1 MSNRMKQA
9 IQLLFFSSLI
19 GVGAGIITTLFGKIL
34 LGIGDLRSEYF
45 TFLIPFLPLAGVVIV
60 FIYQKW
66 GREVQAGMGLV
77 FKAGQ
82 GELVQISPVLIPLI
96 VSTTW
101 LSHLVGASVGREGV
115 AVQLGA
121 SLSHWLQKHG
131 FTHLPKDMITKIG
144 MAAGF
149 AGLFQTPLAA
159 GFFAIEV
166 LIVGQYSWT
175 SLPYCLVAAFT
186 ASTTSH
192 LLGLEKFSHT
202 ISSFSFQF
210 TDSFKWL
217 FIALCF
223 GFIGNLFAWFLA
235 QAKSISTRWL
245 PNPYI
250 KIAIMGVGLT
260 VLLFFFHQGRY
271 TGLGTNL
278 IDASLAGEQVF
289 AFDWLLK
296 LLLTCLCLAAGFQ
309 GGEVTPLFA
318 IGASSGAVLAGL
330 LSLPTELVAALGY
343 CAVFG
348 TATNTILAPLFI
360 SYEVFGANILPYA
373 IPVLA
378 IAYLINRKQ
387 TIYGQQ
393 LRKFNNAKKPII

>member
-1 MSNRMKQA
+1 MTSKGKQ
-9 IQLLFFSSLI
+9 IVQLLLFSGLM
-19 GVGAGIITTLFGKIL
+19 GLLAGLVTTLFGKFL
-34 LGIGDLRSEYF
+34 LEIGQVRSEYF
-45 TFLIPFLPLAGVVIV
+45 DYLVPFLALAGLVIV
-60 FIYQKW
+60 FVYQKW

-82 GELVQISPVLIPLI
+82 GKEEHISPVLIPLI
-96 VSTTW
+96 ISTTW
-101 LSHLVGASVGREGV
+101 ISHLFGASIGREGV

-131 FTHLPKDMITKIG
+131 FSDLSKDMVTKIG

-159 GFFAIEV
+159 SFFAIEV
-166 LIVGQYSWT
+166 LIVSQYAWRN
-175 SLPYCLVAAFT
+175 LVYCLIAAFT

-192 LLGLEKFSHT
+192 LLGLEKFTHT
-202 ISSFSFQF
+202 ISAPHFQL
-210 TDSFKWL
+210 TAGFKWI

-223 GFIGNLFAWFLA
+223 GFIGNLFAWLLE
-235 QAKSISTRWL
+235 QAKKYLTRWL
-245 PNPYI
+245 PNPYL
-250 KIAIMGVGLT
+250 KIAIMGLGLT
-260 VLLFFFHQGRY
+260 VLLYFFHHGRY
-271 TGLGTNL
+271 SGLGTNL
-278 IDASLAGEQVF
+278 IEASLVGEPVF
-289 AFDWLLK
+289 AYDWLLK

-330 LSLPTELVAALGY
+330 LGLPVELVAALGY

-348 TATNTILAPLFI
+348 SATNTLLAPILI
-360 SYEVFGANILPYA
+360 GYEVFGWNIIPYA

-378 IAYLINRKQ
+378 LAYLVNRKQ
-387 TIYGQQ
+387 TIYGMQV
-393 LRKFNNAKKPII
+393 R

>member
-1 MSNRMKQA
+1 MTSKVKQA
-9 IQLLFFSSLI
+9 TQFLAFSILI
-19 GVGAGIITTLFGKIL
+19 GLIAGLVTTLFGKIL
-34 LGIGDLRSEYF
+34 LEVGDLRSEFF
-45 TFLIPFLPLAGVVIV
+45 TYLIPFLPLAGLVIV
-60 FIYQKW
+60 FVYQKW

-82 GELVQISPVLIPLI
+82 GENVHISPVLVPLI
-96 VSTTW
+96 ISTTW
-101 LSHLVGASVGREGV
+101 LSHLFGASVGREGV

-121 SLSHWLQKHG
+121 SLSHWLQKQG
-131 FTHLPKDMITKIG
+131 FKDLPKDMVTKIG

-159 GFFAIEV
+159 SFFAIEV
-166 LIVGQYSWT
+166 LIVGQYTWT
-175 SLPYCLVAAFT
+175 SLPYCLVAAFA

-192 LLGLEKFSHT
+192 LLGLEKFSHAIAT
-202 ISSFSFQF
+202 TSFHF
-210 TDSFKWL
+210 TDSFKWIL
-217 FIALCF
+217 IALCF

-235 QAKSISTRWL
+235 QAKNISTRLL

-250 KIAIMGVGLT
+250 KIAIMGVGLA

-278 IDASLAGEQVF
+278 IEASLAGEQVF
-289 AFDWLLK
+289 DYDWLLK

-318 IGASSGAVLAGL
+318 IGASAGAVLAGL
-330 LSLPTELVAALGY
+330 LGLPTELVAALGY

-348 TATNTILAPLFI
+348 TATNTLLAPIFI
-360 SYEVFGANILPYA
+360 GYEVFGANLIPYA
-373 IPVLA
+373 IPFLA
-378 IAYLINRKQ
+378 IAYLVNRKQ

-393 LRKFNNAKKPII
+393 IRK

>member
-1 MSNRMKQA
+1 MSSKVIQTV
-9 IQLLFFSSLI
+9 QLLTFSFLL
-19 GVGAGIITTLFGKIL
+19 GLTAGLVTTFFGKIL
-34 LGIGDLRSEYF
+34 LEIGQVRSEYF
-45 TFLIPFLPLAGVVIV
+45 DYLVPFLALAGLVIV
-60 FIYQKW
+60 FVYQKW
-66 GREVQAGMGLV
+66 GKEVQAGMGLV
-77 FKAGQ
+77 FKVGQ
-82 GELVQISPVLIPLI
+82 GEDRHISPVLVPLI
-96 VSTTW
+96 ISTTW
-101 LSHLVGASVGREGV
+101 LSHLFGASVGREGV

-121 SLSHWLQKHG
+121 SLSHWLQKQG
-131 FTHLPKDMITKIG
+131 FSDLSKDMVTKMG

-166 LIVGQYSWT
+166 LVVGHYAWRN
-175 SLPYCLVAAFT
+175 LVYCLIAAFT
-186 ASTTSH
+186 AATTSH
-192 LLGLEKFSHT
+192 LLGLEKFTHT
-202 ISSFSFQF
+202 ISVPTFQF
-210 TDSFKWL
+210 TDSFKWI

-223 GFIGNLFAWFLA
+223 GFIGNLFACFLA
-235 QAKSISTRWL
+235 QAKNISTRWL

-250 KIAIMGVGLT
+250 KIAIMGLGLAA
-260 VLLFFFHQGRY
+260 LLFFSHHGRY
-271 TGLGTNL
+271 SGLGTNL
-278 IDASLAGEQVF
+278 IEASLAGEQVF
-289 AFDWLLK
+289 AYDWLLK

-330 LSLPTELVAALGY
+330 LGLPTELVAALGY

-348 TATNTILAPLFI
+348 TATNTLLAPLFI

-387 TIYGQQ
+387 TIYGVQV
-393 LRKFNNAKKPII
+393 R

>member
-1 MSNRMKQA
+1 MTSKAKQA
-9 IQLLFFSSLI
+9 IQFLVFSILI
-19 GVGAGIITTLFGKIL
+19 GLVAGLVTTFFGKIL
-34 LGIGDLRSEYF
+34 LEVGDLRSEFFTYF
-45 TFLIPFLPLAGVVIV
+45 IPFLPLAGLVIV

-82 GELVQISPVLIPLI
+82 GENVQIPPILIPLI
-96 VSTTW
+96 ISTTW
-101 LSHLVGASVGREGV
+101 LSHLFGASVGREGV
-115 AVQLGA
+115 AVQIGA
-121 SLSHWLQKHG
+121 SLSHWLQKQG

-159 GFFAIEV
+159 SFFAIEV
-166 LIVGQYSWT
+166 LVVGQYSWT

-192 LLGLEKFSHT
+192 LLGLEKFSHVIAT
-202 ISSFSFQF
+202 TSFQF
-210 TDSFKWL
+210 TDSFKWIL
-217 FIALCF
+217 IAICF
-223 GFIGNLFAWFLA
+223 GFAGNLFAWFLV

-250 KIAIMGVGLT
+250 KIAIMGVGLSI
-260 VLLFFFHQGRY
+260 LLFFFHQGRY
-271 TGLGTNL
+271 AGLGTNL
-278 IDASLAGEQVF
+278 IEASLAGEQVF
-289 AFDWLLK
+289 AYDWLLK

-318 IGASSGAVLAGL
+318 IGASAGAVLAGL
-330 LSLPTELVAALGY
+330 LGLPTELVAALGY

-348 TATNTILAPLFI
+348 AATNTLLAPIFI
-360 SYEVFGANILPYA
+360 GYEVFGANLIPYA
-373 IPVLA
+373 IPVFAL
-378 IAYLINRKQ
+378 AYLVNRKQ
-387 TIYGQQ
+387 TIYGVQV
-393 LRKFNNAKKPII
+393 R

>member
-1 MSNRMKQA
+1 MSNKIKHA
-9 IQLLFFSSLI
+9 IQLLFFSCLI

-34 LGIGDLRSEYF
+34 LEVGDLRSEFF
-45 TFLIPFLPLAGVVIV
+45 TYLIPFLPLAGLVIV
-60 FIYQKW
+60 FVYQKW

-82 GELVQISPVLIPLI
+82 GENVHISPVLVPLI
-96 VSTTW
+96 ISTTW
-101 LSHLVGASVGREGV
+101 LSHLFGASVGREGV

-121 SLSHWLQKHG
+121 SLSHWLQKQG
-131 FTHLPKDMITKIG
+131 FKDLPKDMVTKIG

-159 GFFAIEV
+159 SFFAIEV
-166 LIVGQYSWT
+166 LIVGQYTWT
-175 SLPYCLVAAFT
+175 SLPYCLVAAFA

-192 LLGLEKFSHT
+192 LLGLEKFSHAIAT
-202 ISSFSFQF
+202 TSFHF
-210 TDSFKWL
+210 TDSFKWIL
-217 FIALCF
+217 IALCF
-223 GFIGNLFAWFLA
+223 GFIGNLFAWFLT
-235 QAKSISTRWL
+235 QVKNISTRWF

-250 KIAIMGVGLT
+250 KIAIMGVGLA

-278 IDASLAGEQVF
+278 IEASLAGEQVF
-289 AFDWLLK
+289 DYDWLLK

-318 IGASSGAVLAGL
+318 IGASAGAVLAGL
-330 LSLPTELVAALGY
+330 LGLPTELVAALGY

-348 TATNTILAPLFI
+348 TATNTLLAPIFI
-360 SYEVFGANILPYA
+360 GYEVFGANLIPYA
-373 IPVLA
+373 IPFLA
-378 IAYLINRKQ
+378 IAYLVNRKQ

-393 LRKFNNAKKPII
+393 IRK

>member
-1 MSNRMKQA
+1 MG
-9 IQLLFFSSLI
+9 LL
-19 GVGAGIITTLFGKIL
+19 AGLVTTFFGKIL
-34 LGIGDLRSEYF
+34 LGVGDLRSEFF
-45 TFLIPFLPLAGVVIV
+45 TYLIPFLPLAGLVIV

-66 GREVQAGMGLV
+66 GREVQTGMGLV

-82 GELVQISPVLIPLI
+82 GENVQISPVLIPLI
-96 VSTTW
+96 ISTTW
-101 LSHLVGASVGREGV
+101 LSHLFGASVGREGV

-121 SLSHWLQKHG
+121 SLSHWLQKQG

-159 GFFAIEV
+159 SFFAIEV
-166 LIVGQYSWT
+166 LIVGQYAWRN
-175 SLPYCLVAAFT
+175 LVYCLIAAFT

-192 LLGLEKFSHT
+192 LLGLEKFTHT
-202 ISSFSFQF
+202 ISVPTFQF
-210 TDSFKWL
+210 TDSFKWI

-223 GFIGNLFAWFLA
+223 GVIGNLFAWFLE
-235 QAKSISTRWL
+235 QAKKHSTRWL

-250 KIAIMGVGLT
+250 KIAIMGFGLT
-260 VLLFFFHQGRY
+260 VLLYFFHHGRY
-271 TGLGTNL
+271 SGLGTNL
-278 IDASLAGEQVF
+278 IDASLVGDPVF
-289 AFDWLLK
+289 AYDWLLK

-318 IGASSGAVLAGL
+318 IGTSSGVVLAELLGL
-330 LSLPTELVAALGY
+330 PIELVAALGY

-348 TATNTILAPLFI
+348 SATNTLLAPILI
-360 SYEVFGANILPYA
+360 GYEVFGGNIIPYV

-378 IAYLINRKQ
+378 LAYLVSRKQ
-387 TIYGQQ
+387 TIYGMQV
-393 LRKFNNAKKPII
+393 R

>member
-1 MSNRMKQA
+1 MTSKAKQA
-9 IQLLFFSSLI
+9 IQFLVFSILI
-19 GVGAGIITTLFGKIL
+19 GLVAGLVTTLFGKIL
-34 LGIGDLRSEYF
+34 LGVGDLRSEYL
-45 TFLIPFLPLAGVVIV
+45 TFLIPFLAPAGLVIV
-60 FIYQKW
+60 FVYHKW

-82 GELVQISPVLIPLI
+82 EENVHISPVLIPLI
-96 VSTTW
+96 ISTTW
-101 LSHLVGASVGREGV
+101 LSHLFGASVGREGV

-121 SLSHWLQKHG
+121 SLSHWLQKQG
-131 FTHLPKDMITKIG
+131 FTHLPKAMITKIG

-159 GFFAIEV
+159 SFFAIEV

-192 LLGLEKFSHT
+192 LLGLEKFSHAIAT
-202 ISSFSFQF
+202 TSFQF

-217 FIALCF
+217 LIAICF
-223 GFIGNLFAWFLA
+223 GVVGNLFAWFLA
-235 QAKSISTRWL
+235 QAKSISTRWF
-245 PNPYI
+245 PNPYM
-250 KIAIMGVGLT
+250 KIAITGVGLSI
-260 VLLFFFHQGRY
+260 LLFFFHQERY
-271 TGLGTNL
+271 AGLGTNL
-278 IDASLAGEQVF
+278 IEASLAGEQVF
-289 AFDWLLK
+289 AYDWLLK

-330 LSLPTELVAALGY
+330 FGLPTELVAALGY

-348 TATNTILAPLFI
+348 TATNTLLAPIFI
-360 SYEVFGANILPYA
+360 GYEVFGANLIPYA

-387 TIYGQQ
+387 TIYGMQV
-393 LRKFNNAKKPII
+393 R

>member
-1 MSNRMKQA
+1 MTSKVKQA
-9 IQLLFFSSLI
+9 IQFLAFSILMGLI
-19 GVGAGIITTLFGKIL
+19 AGLVTTLFGKIL
-34 LGIGDLRSEYF
+34 LGVSDLRSEFF
-45 TFLIPFLPLAGVVIV
+45 TYLIPFLPLAGLVIV
-60 FIYQKW
+60 FVYQKW

-82 GELVQISPVLIPLI
+82 GENVHISPVLIPLI
-96 VSTTW
+96 ITTTW
-101 LSHLVGASVGREGV
+101 LSHLFGASVGREGV

-131 FTHLPKDMITKIG
+131 FTHLSKDMITKIG

-159 GFFAIEV
+159 SFFAIEV

-175 SLPYCLVAAFT
+175 SLPYCLVAAVA

-192 LLGLEKFSHT
+192 LLGLEKFSHAIAT
-202 ISSFSFQF
+202 TSFHF
-210 TDSFKWL
+210 TDSFKWIL
-217 FIALCF
+217 IALCF

-278 IDASLAGEQVF
+278 IEVSLAGEQVF
-289 AFDWLLK
+289 AYDWLLK

-318 IGASSGAVLAGL
+318 IGASAGAVLAGL
-330 LSLPTELVAALGY
+330 LGLPTELVAALGY

-348 TATNTILAPLFI
+348 TATNTLLAPIFI
-360 SYEVFGANILPYA
+360 GYEVFGANLIPYA
-373 IPVLA
+373 IPFLA
-378 IAYLINRKQ
+378 IAYLVNRKQ

-393 LRKFNNAKKPII
+393 IRK